1 MGDSIEELE
10 RFFADLTSRSEAISF
25 RGVRLDAFYVGWGH
39 GLTGLLS
46 VLAGLVERL
55 GGQRR
60 GIYVRAWLPVAVG
73 ADLLLESRMAQVESG
88 DPLDA
93 HFVWSATS
101 ELKIR
106 RYLEGPLLE
115 ALILL
120 RDRHTLKMT
129 DQVVELGP
137 FSGAP
142 TDSARAVALLVDAL
156 PRAPKVDEVSDT
168 GPLEMDADVEPVT
181 IRTTT
186 SRMQADLWRSL
197 LEASQIPC
205 LCHGYEQ
212 SAPWGAATPMVPIH
226 IMVPERQADRAR
238 EILDQAGQGTDADAF
253 CHSCGAQL
261 PEGAEWCPE
270 CRVKFGEDKDGDEPP
285 EKL

>member
-10 RFFADLTSRSEAISF
+10 CFFADLTSRSEALSF
-25 RGVRLDAFYVGWGH
+25 RGVHLEAFYVGWGH

-73 ADLLLESRMAQVESG
+73 ADLLLESRPAQEESG

-120 RDRHTLKMT
+120 CDRHTLKMT

-137 FSGAP
+137 FPGAP
-142 TDSARAVALLVDAL
+142 SVSARAVALLVDAL
-156 PRAPKVDEVSDT
+156 PRAPKAGEVSDA
-168 GPLEMDADVEPVT
+168 GSLELDADSEPVV

-197 LEASQIPC
+197 LEASRIPC
-205 LCHGYEQ
+205 LCQGYEQ
-212 SAPWGAATPMVPIH
+212 SAPWGAATPMVPIY
-226 IMVPERQADRAR
+226 IMVPERQSARAI
-238 EILDQAGQGTDADAF
+238 EILDQAGQESDPATF

-261 PEGAEWCPE
+261 PDGAEWCPE
-270 CRVKFGEDKDGDEPP
+270 CRVKFDRDSDEPP